1 MKRISWLVA
10 GLSIMVVAASAQAQ
24 DTAAPKNLLTQ
35 GAKSLSFAIPGGN
48 NPYASGAAGF
58 WYMMTNEINLGI
70 NVGLGFDRVNAG
82 TGTDTQVDFLLA
94 PALRYY
100 LMTDGVVA
108 PFVHGQANFRL
119 VDDSDFGAEFGL
131 AGGVGAE
138 WFPVRQF
145 SIAGQVGL
153 GVDVV
158 RKGEAEPRIGTFTS
172 QLSAQLYWD

>member
-1 MKRISWLVA
+1 MKRIGLLVTV
-10 GLSIMVVAASAQAQ
+10 LSVTVLASSARAQ
-24 DTAAPKNLLTQ
+24 DTTSPNLLVA

-48 NPYASGAAGF
+48 NGYASGAAGL
-58 WYMMTNEINLGI
+58 WYMITDQVNLGF
-70 NVGLGFDRVNAG
+70 NVGLGLDRQNAG
-82 TGTDTQVDFLLA
+82 TGTETTWDILLA
-94 PALRYY
+94 PAMRYY
-100 LMTDGVVA
+100 LKTDGVVA
-108 PFVHGQANFRL
+108 PFIHGQANFRINHQPDNTGEEL
-119 VDDSDFGAEFGL
+119 GV

-158 RKGEAEPRIGTFTS
+158 RQNNSEPAIGTFTS